1 MLGFICNQFGHQ
13 SNGNEADFVKILK
26 HVLGMASSLSRRSNC
41 TEWRRDLS
49 TILPDLVRSPEPLP
63 GSFSE
68 CNVNGADALPIFKW
82 LKGCQ
87 KVPFGAAGDNKGNG
101 VMDNDAITQK
111 DSSTLWFPISRA
123 DIGWN
128 FGVCVGLA
136 TRRAPPFARAF
147 GPARKRYPSGATV
160 L

>member
-1 MLGFICNQFGHQ
+1 MICPRSCLISF
-13 SNGNEADFVKILK
+13 DL
-26 HVLGMASSLSRRSNC
+26 LSPSQV
-41 TEWRRDLS
+41 EL
-49 TILPDLVRSPEPLP
+49 
-63 GSFSE
+63 FAK

-147 GPARKRYPSGATV
+147 GPARKRYPSGAAV